1 MQIPD
6 ISAQLKLELGVGA
19 KRDLALASLRPGQ
32 VLQAVAISL
41 NSNGR
46 VKLRIGNND
55 VMAQTRLQTAVG
67 QKLSLTVV
75 KAGALPEL
83 HLIRTS
89 STADL
94 QALALKSAL
103 PRQIPLDQMLDNLTR
118 VGNQPF
124 VAESPELRE
133 TIRRLFA
140 GLRSPVGL
148 KSGRHLSR
156 AFGATGLFMESHLM
170 HGGVPSDDLKA
181 NLLRLLARLYAILKS
196 PLGKAPTGQPTST
209 GSAQS
214 GVRPEAQQISPERLQ
229 TLLKA
234 PAGQPASA
242 GSAHTGVRPDAQQ
255 ASPEYLQRSLLRELA
270 GQTEGALARLQ
281 LNQLASL
288 PTAEREP
295 HVWQLDLPL
304 RDDDQIDV
312 FRLRIAKDESSD
324 KYADTPGWT
333 LTLRFNLR
341 PLGTIE
347 ARLAL
352 SGSAISTHFWAEQ
365 RDTRA
370 RIEQYLPQL
379 EQAFARSGLSAARFT
394 VHRGMPPEPTPVKS
408 AFPILDVKA

>member
-6 ISAQLKLELGVGA
+6 ISAQLKLELGPGA
-19 KRDLALASLRPGQ
+19 KRGLPLASLRPGQ
-32 VLQAVAISL
+32 ILQAVAMSL

-46 VKLRIGNND
+46 VTLRIGNND
-55 VMAQTRLQTAVG
+55 VVAQTRLQTAVG

-89 STADL
+89 TTADL

-103 PRQIPLDQMLDNLTR
+103 PRQVPLDQMLDNLTR
-118 VGNQPF
+118 VSNQPF
-124 VAESPELRE
+124 VTESPELRE

-140 GLRSPVGL
+140 GLPSPVGL
-148 KSGRHLSR
+148 KSGQHLSR
-156 AFGATGLFMESHLM
+156 AFGETGLFMESYLM

-181 NLLRLLARLYAILKS
+181 NLLRLLARLHTILKS
-196 PLGKAPTGQPTST
+196 PVGKAPAGQTTSA
-209 GSAQS
+209 GSTQS
-214 GVRPEAQQISPERLQ
+214 GVRPEAQQ
-229 TLLKA
+229 
-234 PAGQPASA
+234 
-242 GSAHTGVRPDAQQ
+242 
-255 ASPEYLQRSLLRELA
+255 ASPEHLQRSLLRELA

-295 HVWQLDLPL
+295 HVWQLDLPF

-324 KYADTPGWT
+324 KYADTPGCT

-341 PLGTIE
+341 PLGPIE

-352 SGSAISTHFWAEQ
+352 SGSAVSTHFWAEQ

-379 EQAFARSGLSAARFT
+379 ERAFARSGLSAARFT

-408 AFPILDVKA
+408 GFPILDVKA